1 MAVSERAPGFTP
13 EDGVRIL
20 DEIEVLVAQVRAAL
34 GAGRFIEAR
43 GWMGYL
49 TDTAIE
55 QDVFESGWYMEVPR

>member
-34 GAGRFIEAR
+34 GAGRFIE
-43 GWMGYL
+43 
-49 TDTAIE
+49 
-55 QDVFESGWYMEVPR
+55 SGWYMEVPR